1 MSNTEERAGISSTL
15 QIASLHCLRH
25 TPPPPPPPSSPP
37 LAAKIFLKRIF
48 SIKSCVINY
57 RNEETKRKGGLGLK
71 DLNKVDEW
79 RGRGMEGG

>member
-37 LAAKIFLKRIF
+37 LTTKIFLKRIF

-57 RNEETKRKGGLGLK
+57 SLYRNEETKRRGWGVGTERSEQGG
-71 DLNKVDEW
+71 
-79 RGRGMEGG
+79 

>member
-25 TPPPPPPPSSPP
+25 TPPPPPPPPSSPP
-37 LAAKIFLKRIF
+37 PLIAKIFLKRIF

-57 RNEETKRKGGLGLK
+57 RNEETKRKGVGTERSEK
-71 DLNKVDEW
+71 
-79 RGRGMEGG
+79 GG